1 MESKVTKAYQAAD
14 KSLESK
20 VTKAYQAADKSL
32 ETKITKAYQSAI
44 SGKANKATTLKG
56 YGITDAYT
64 KSEIDKKLKNEK
76 IKFSTITSR
85 NQTIDNV
92 LNIIPIRGSFRFT
105 PKEKTAVI
113 DISRKEPILSKSLL
127 LSSFANS

>member
-1 MESKVTKAYQAAD
+1 MPF
-14 KSLESK
+14 
-20 VTKAYQAADKSL
+20 
-32 ETKITKAYQSAI
+32 KIMY
-44 SGKANKATTLKG
+44 KG
-56 YGITDAYT
+56 ML
-64 KSEIDKKLKNEK
+64 KLKNEK

-113 DISRKEPILSKSLL
+113 DISRKERL
-127 LSSFANS
+127 